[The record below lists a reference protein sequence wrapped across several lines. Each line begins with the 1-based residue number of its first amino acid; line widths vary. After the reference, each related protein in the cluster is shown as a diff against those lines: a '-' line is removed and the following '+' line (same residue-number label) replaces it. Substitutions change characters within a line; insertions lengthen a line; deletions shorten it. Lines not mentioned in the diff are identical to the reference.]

1 MATAND
7 VHYRLGLDVG
17 TNSIGWAAVELDDD
31 DNPCGILR
39 MGVRYFPDGR
49 ARSRDKQSNAVKRR
63 AARGQRRNRDRYLKR
78 RDDLMRA
85 LIQFGLMPHDE
96 RARKAL
102 EQRDPYA
109 IRARALDDR
118 LEPHE
123 LGRAIFHLNQ
133 RRGFKSNRKAEK
145 PDSKTGP
152 IRTAVK
158 ELSQQIS
165 VSNARTL
172 GEFLYRRRSK
182 KDPDPVRFRNLGTEK
197 QAKYE
202 IYPTREMV
210 LAEFDAIWESQ
221 TLHYP
226 NILTVDVRESLRGI
240 ISHQRSFVQGS
251 LVGKC
256 SLDPAHDSED
266 TEGLRCPWAHP
277 LAQRFRIWQEVRNLE
292 VYETGVAR
300 RRLSKAEGD
309 KVAETLLK
317 QKNVSF
323 DRIRKLIDL
332 PSDRHFNLEGPK
344 RKYLL
349 GDETTAKMAN
359 QHLFGKTW
367 RNLPLNSQI
376 EIIERLLAEENEAA
390 ATKWLEQH
398 YDLSPQA
405 AERVVS
411 ESPPVGHCRLGLRA
425 IKRILPYME
434 GGLNYPEAAK
444 AAGYDHARILTGELS
459 LTGSLPYY
467 GELMKDHLHGSGNPE
482 DPDEKRWGRFPN
494 PTVHIGLGQLRRVV
508 NSLID
513 EYGRP
518 QQVVVE
524 MTREFKLSGK
534 KRLDL
539 ETEQATNQ
547 KKNEERN
554 KKLKDL
560 GVTAN
565 YKNRLKLR
573 LWEDLNPENPLDRR
587 CPYTGKV
594 ISCAKLFTDE
604 VEIDHLIP
612 FQDSY
617 DDSPSNKIV
626 CFRSANR
633 RKGMQTPHE
642 AFGST
647 SEWEDISKRA
657 SKLPQNKRWRFQP
670 DAREHFDEEGG
681 FLSRQ
686 LNETGW
692 LARMSKEYL
701 KAVVSPNDIWVI
713 PGRLTSMIRSKWGLN
728 NLLPGNYTS
737 DAKNRTDH
745 RHHAIDALVVA
756 LTDRSLLQRISSS
769 YDETRSRI
777 KVPQPWDGFHNQL
790 KHFLDDI
797 VVSYKPDHG
806 TRGVEGKTTG
816 QLHKATPYG
825 LSEPLGD
832 GDDGQYNVGRYN
844 VVVRKELSEF
854 KKRSDLDAVRGPAMQ
869 NALQELWDKVKGEPT
884 KFAEQAANKGVPMP
898 NGARYKVRRVRVDEE
913 QRVIPIV
920 DKKTGKYYK
929 GYPPGKNEFADI
941 WMLRNGTW
949 QMVVVATFDANQ
961 PGFDIERFR
970 PKDKKTGKPDPV
982 AKRLMR
988 LHIDDMGA
996 LGRGAERSIVRV
1008 RKISGG
1014 QVWLDDHNE
1023 ADVDARITKA
1033 RELRKKGLDH
1043 EGIRE
1048 QKYSARQLKQQG
1060 FRKVGVD
1067 EIGRVRDPGPRS

>member
-49 ARSRDKQSNAVKRR
+49 NPKDKSSNAAKRR

-102 EQRDPYA
+102 EKFDPYA
-109 IRARALDDR
+109 LRARALDDR
-118 LEPHE
+118 LEPHK

-647 SEWEDISKRA
+647 SEWDDISKRA

-898 NGARYKVRRVRVDEE
+898 NGARYKVRRVRVVEE
-913 QRVIPIV
+913 QRVIPIA
-920 DKKTGKYYK
+920 DKKTGKRYK
-929 GYPPGKNEFADI
+929 GYLPGGNEFADI
-941 WMLRNGTW
+941 WRLRNGTW
-949 QMVVVATFDANQ
+949 QMAIVPTFDANQ
-961 PGFDIERFR
+961 PGSTSSDS
-970 PKDKKTGKPDPV
+970 DP
-982 AKRLMR
+982 RTR
-988 LHIDDMGA
+988 R
-996 LGRGAERSIVRV
+996 RGSPTRWPNAS
-1008 RKISGG
+1008 
-1014 QVWLDDHNE
+1014 
-1023 ADVDARITKA
+1023 
-1033 RELRKKGLDH
+1033 
-1043 EGIRE
+1043 
-1048 QKYSARQLKQQG
+1048 
-1060 FRKVGVD
+1060 
-1067 EIGRVRDPGPRS
+1067 